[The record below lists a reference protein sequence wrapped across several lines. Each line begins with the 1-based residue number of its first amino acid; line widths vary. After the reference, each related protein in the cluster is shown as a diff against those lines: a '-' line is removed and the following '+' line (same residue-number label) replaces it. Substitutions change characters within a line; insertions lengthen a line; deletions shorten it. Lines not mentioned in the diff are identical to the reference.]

1 MAEDKITKEMN
12 IGEIAMKHP
21 ECMEV
26 FAKYGMHCLGCV
38 ASRFENLEQGC
49 QAHGID
55 ADAMVKD
62 LNAAVDK
69 IAGSENPEEE

>member
-49 QAHGID
+49 EAHGIN
-55 ADAMVKD
+55 AREMVDD
-62 LNAAVDK
+62 LNAAVDA
-69 IAGSENPEEE
+69 AGSKDSPK